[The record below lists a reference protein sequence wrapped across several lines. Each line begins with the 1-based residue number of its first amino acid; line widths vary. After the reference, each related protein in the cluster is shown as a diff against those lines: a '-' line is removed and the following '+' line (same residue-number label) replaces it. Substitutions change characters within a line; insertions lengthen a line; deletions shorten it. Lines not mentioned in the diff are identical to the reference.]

1 VAVIHHRYAPW
12 GDQNGYLLSLLARSW
27 MRDGIDVHHLYGID
41 TFVPADIAV
50 LHVDLSLVP
59 QAYSDFARRYPVA
72 LNTSALDIRK
82 RSLSSLLVST
92 PVDYQGPVIV
102 KTDLNC
108 GGIPERYIHDQMRA
122 AGDVFEPPAGR
133 SAAHR
138 INSPA
143 AYTIY
148 PTAAAVPPEYFRDPR
163 LVVEKF
169 VPERRGDNYCHRR
182 YYFLGETEVNQLWH
196 GTKPICAYDD
206 DGVAS
211 DAPIPAELQ
220 AFRRRFGIEY
230 GKIDYVLSDTGKVI
244 VFDVNKTPA
253 GACRN
258 PAHWPWLQHLC
269 ASLQGGLYGLLLRQA
284 ATPANDGE
292 TSGHDRLSPA
302 TLPRC

>member
-1 VAVIHHRYAPW
+1 MAVIHHRRAPRER
-12 GDQNGYLLSLLARSW
+12 QNGYLLSFLARFW
-27 MRDGIDVHHLYGID
+27 MRDGVEVHHLYGID

-59 QAYSDFARRYPVA
+59 QAYSDFARRYPIT

-82 RSLSSLLVST
+82 RSFSSLLVKT
-92 PVDYQGPVIV
+92 PADYKGPVIV

-108 GGIPERYIHDQMRA
+108 GGIPERLIHNQMRA

-133 SAAHR
+133 SGSRR
-138 INSPA
+138 INNPA
-143 AYTIY
+143 TYTIY
-148 PTAAAVPPEYFRDPR
+148 PTAAVVPPEYFRDPG

-169 VPERRGDNYCHRR
+169 VPERRADKYCHRR
-182 YYFLGETEVNQLWH
+182 YYFLGEAELNQIWL
-196 GTKPICAYDD
+196 GTKPICAFDD

-230 GKIDYVLSDTGKVI
+230 GKIDYALSHTGEVI
-244 VFDVNKTPA
+244 VFDVNKTPW

-269 ASLQGGLYGLLLRQA
+269 ASLQGGLYGLLLRK
-284 ATPANDGE
+284 ATMRASDGE
-292 TSGHDRLSPA
+292 TSGRDRSTPA
-302 TLPRC
+302 TMSRC